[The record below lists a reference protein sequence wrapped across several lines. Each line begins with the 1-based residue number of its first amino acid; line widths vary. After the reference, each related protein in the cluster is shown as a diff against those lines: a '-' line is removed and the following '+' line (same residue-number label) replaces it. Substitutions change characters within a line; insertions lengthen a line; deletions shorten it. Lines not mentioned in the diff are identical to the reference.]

1 MLSDKLTRVNL
12 RLSLTGIFSKEVD
25 GETIVV
31 RFYFFFPDKV
41 TKTYPRLLF
50 RKHTQE
56 KFMYHVEK
64 IFLGMT
70 FKLLTKFSF

>member
-31 RFYFFFPDKV
+31 RFYFFSDKV

-64 IFLGMT
+64 IFLEMI
-70 FKLLTKFSF
+70 FK

>member
-31 RFYFFFPDKV
+31 RFYFFPDKV
-41 TKTYPRLLF
+41 TKNYL
-50 RKHTQE
+50 
-56 KFMYHVEK
+56 
-64 IFLGMT
+64 
-70 FKLLTKFSF
+70 